1 MLAGIPSPS
10 ARMSPNITPTTQAAG
25 IASSPTSPIS
35 VHSLR
40 DRVMSPPQE
49 LPKAPGAAADPPATP
64 RLPFFEKFKNKL
76 PAVDT
81 AKATDPIER
90 SPPSPASSDSSYGGL
105 AYANSDDDDGDEL
118 DIPLRAS
125 PQPLATP
132 ATPLP
137 PAPAPAENKVRF
149 PSMSESKY
157 SSSSSS
163 TANSPRLPQRSLS
176 ASTATTSYGVRTIA
190 KSTGALD
197 RAMETLFEDNPTSP
211 TTSTSSRPFTEKQ
224 RESVSKSPKIPTR
237 SHTSPTLSSGRL
249 EERKSAQRRPRTKT
263 KTCVRCVKPVEDGRW
278 IQMEGGNVLCD
289 KCWKNM
295 YLPKVRPILRPFP
308 SLCGRPGSSSVVQD
322 APRVIETVFEN

>member
-1 MLAGIPSPS
+1 
-10 ARMSPNITPTTQAAG
+10 
-25 IASSPTSPIS
+25 
-35 VHSLR
+35 
-40 DRVMSPPQE
+40 MSPPQE

-105 AYANSDDDDGDEL
+105 AYANSDDDDDDEL
-118 DIPLRAS
+118 DIPLRTS

-224 RESVSKSPKIPTR
+224 RESVSKSSKIPTR

-308 SLCGRPGSSSVVQD
+308 SLCGRPRSSSVVQD